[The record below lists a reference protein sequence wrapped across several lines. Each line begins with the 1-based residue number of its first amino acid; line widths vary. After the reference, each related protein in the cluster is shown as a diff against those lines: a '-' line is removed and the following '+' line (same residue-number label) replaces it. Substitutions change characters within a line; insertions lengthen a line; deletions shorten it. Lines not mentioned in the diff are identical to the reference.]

1 MNQGFGIESPR
12 PHGETPHR
20 QATRFLVVID
30 AAGAKVARL
39 FLDTYEQV
47 AEFDAGT
54 EEVTV
59 MTRGMSSVTG
69 ATGPMWERA
78 LQGHTAL
85 ERAAATVYTLEV

>member
-12 PHGETPHR
+12 PHSETPHR

-39 FLDTYEQV
+39 YLDTYELV

-59 MTRGMSSVTG
+59 MTKGLSSVTG
-69 ATGPMWERA
+69 ASGKLWERA
-78 LQGHTAL
+78 LQGHTAR
-85 ERAAATVYTLEV
+85 ERAAAVVYTLDV